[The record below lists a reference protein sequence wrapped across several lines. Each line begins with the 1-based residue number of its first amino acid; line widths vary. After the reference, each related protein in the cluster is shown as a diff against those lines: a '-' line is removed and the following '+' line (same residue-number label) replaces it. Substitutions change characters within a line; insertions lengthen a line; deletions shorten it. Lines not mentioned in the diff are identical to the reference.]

1 MPVQIASASAIA
13 VLLAGLYA
21 PVQTGETP
29 LFTRCAKVNLR
40 VDAPTGLEEDV
51 IRSMTESRLREA
63 GLFRIPNLN
72 GAINCAICRGLGSR

>member
-51 IRSMTESRLREA
+51 IRSRVRLFFVEGFFA
-63 GLFRIPNLN
+63 Y
-72 GAINCAICRGLGSR
+72 S